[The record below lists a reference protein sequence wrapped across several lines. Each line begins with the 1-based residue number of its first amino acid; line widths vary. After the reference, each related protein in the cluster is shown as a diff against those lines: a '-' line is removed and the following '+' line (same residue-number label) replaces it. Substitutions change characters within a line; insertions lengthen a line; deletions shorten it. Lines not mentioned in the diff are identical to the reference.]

1 MGTVWGIWEDSVLQW
16 QQRHCVH
23 SVTVAATEFPQDLKQ
38 QKVIENHSVFSLKLF
53 LSDSHLIQIYA
64 YTLKSSWVIWWVFFI
79 YCCRDNCMRIFRLKF
94 WIKCY
99 FSQNKLRLDA
109 AKGIWVTCWGR
120 AQIHKMRLR
129 SNEEEL
135 GWLCKQYLQT
145 FLQAVGFSAF
155 WNSGFL
161 VPFLIANLGW

>member
-1 MGTVWGIWEDSVLQW
+1 MLKNGDCMRNLGGLCSP
-16 QQRHCVH
+16 
-23 SVTVAATEFPQDLKQ
+23 VTAKTLCSFC
-38 QKVIENHSVFSLKLF
+38 HRRCHFSLKLF

-135 GWLCKQYLQT
+135 GWLCKQYLQA